1 MQITDMHHYHAYC
14 FRATLW
20 GAHANYVILHHA
32 NVFTEQENISW
43 HLGRPFD
50 HTGSHEIGFTDA
62 R

>member
-1 MQITDMHHYHAYC
+1 MLESEYYEYTL
-14 FRATLW
+14 FVGATL
-20 GAHANYVILHHA
+20 GVRMETVILHRA
-32 NVFTEQENISW
+32 NVFTLEDNISW

>member
-1 MQITDMHHYHAYC
+1 MGLH
-14 FRATLW
+14 
-20 GAHANYVILHHA
+20 GNYVILHGA
-32 NVFTEQENISW
+32 NVFNVEDIISW